1 MTVYMICYAA
11 GMLFSRIS
19 LYALSG
25 IVLIFAALVLFAQDM
40 RGPGL
45 PVRLRALFSLSFVGG
60 QGLACL
66 KLSRLQTDWELM
78 TWAVLFLA
86 YAAFW
91 LAVEWLRLRNGP
103 AVRGAAPGRLNGV
116 RRGRLFLSIVIIT
129 GISLCAFLLEAFLL
143 GYVPLLVRGVPHA
156 YSYFHISGVHYFTVS
171 CVLVPAF
178 AAVWTAAE
186 PGAPLR
192 ERNIVRFC
200 IFLSFLIPVL
210 CVSRSQMILAA
221 MFAGITLLITGR
233 NRVPAAAGAACA
245 AALLVLYV
253 ILTVAR
259 SHSVE
264 YLNGIFEMKRNYPI
278 FISQVDEM
286 LHENADMQHKAGLRP
301 KIIRT
306 AEPGCCEWCASLAG
320 EYDYGTSVTV
330 TATANEGYTFTNWTL
345 NGTEVSTEASY
356 DFTVTGAT
364 ELVANFTLNSY
375 TVSIAPN
382 PIEGGTVAFASKEG
396 GKELTYD
403 FEDGWQ
409 GWTTFQGNTTSP
421 NSWMHNTAYPTSN
434 NDFTTG
440 YGYNNSDG
448 FMLSESYISGTSSGA
463 GQAVTPDNYLVSP
476 QVRLGGSI
484 SFYAGARNT
493 SYCAEKFSVM
503 VSTTDNTNA
512 ASFTT
517 VGTWTL
523 SLSEAGYNSTPYTVD
538 LSAYSGMGYIAIR
551 HFDCYDQWFL
561 AVDNITIV
569 EGTIDDGS
577 ASGTFNY
584 GTSCTV
590 TATPNANYH
599 FVNWT
604 ENGATVST
612 EASYTFT
619 VTSGRDL
626 VANFSAQQPSLVGDV
641 NEDGV
646 ISIDDVSV
654 LLSHVLG
661 NISLTGQVLI
671 NADVNGDGVIS
682 IDDVSTLLYM
692 SMNK

>member
-25 IVLIFAALVLFAQDM
+25 IVLIFAALALFAQDM

-278 FISQVDEM
+278 FISQPYIYIANNYDN
-286 LHENADMQHKAGLRP
+286 LNCLIRDLTHHTFGIRSLYPLWALTGLKFVFP
-301 KIIRT
+301 QLVSSPLFVTKT
-306 AEPGCCEWCASLAG
+306 ELTTLTLF
-320 EYDYGTSVTV
+320 YD
-330 TATANEGYTFTNWTL
+330 AW
-345 NGTEVSTEASY
+345 Y
-356 DFTVTGAT
+356 DFG
-364 ELVANFTLNSY
+364 
-375 TVSIAPN
+375 
-382 PIEGGTVAFASKEG
+382 
-396 GKELTYD
+396 
-403 FEDGWQ
+403 
-409 GWTTFQGNTTSP
+409 
-421 NSWMHNTAYPTSN
+421 
-434 NDFTTG
+434 TTG
-440 YGYNNSDG
+440 VVL
-448 FMLSESYISGTSSGA
+448 FSGI
-463 GQAVTPDNYLVSP
+463 
-476 QVRLGGSI
+476 LGGLCY
-484 SFYAGARNT
+484 FL
-493 SYCAEKFSVM
+493 EKRIGEDHGPAVCVFFAQIAVY
-503 VSTTDNTNA
+503 
-512 ASFTT
+512 
-517 VGTWTL
+517 L
-523 SLSEAGYNSTPYTVD
+523 SLSFFTT
-538 LSAYSGMGYIAIR
+538 
-551 HFDCYDQWFL
+551 WFSNPATWFYFAETL
-561 AVDNITIV
+561 AV
-569 EGTIDDGS
+569 
-577 ASGTFNY
+577 ALF
-584 GTSCTV
+584 C
-590 TATPNANYH
+590 
-599 FVNWT
+599 
-604 ENGATVST
+604 
-612 EASYTFT
+612 
-619 VTSGRDL
+619 GRR
-626 VANFSAQQPSLVGDV
+626 GR
-641 NEDGV
+641 
-646 ISIDDVSV
+646 
-654 LLSHVLG
+654 
-661 NISLTGQVLI
+661 
-671 NADVNGDGVIS
+671 
-682 IDDVSTLLYM
+682 
-692 SMNK
+692 